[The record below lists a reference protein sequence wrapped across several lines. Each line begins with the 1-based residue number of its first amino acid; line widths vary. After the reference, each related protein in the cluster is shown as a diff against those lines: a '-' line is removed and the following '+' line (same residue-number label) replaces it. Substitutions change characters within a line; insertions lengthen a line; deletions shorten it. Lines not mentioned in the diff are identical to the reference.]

1 MSINNCNKILNALE
15 TAADYLRATV
25 LYIEGIEKNYK
36 SLETE
41 LAQTKLEI
49 VALKNKVLEEPE
61 VTLGADV
68 T

>member
-15 TAADYLRATV
+15 TAADYLRSTV
-25 LYIEGIEKNYK
+25 LYVENMEKSHK

-61 VTLGADV
+61 VTLGTDV